1 MIEIVGAVV
10 GAIIGAAV
18 LSARTAGL
26 ENRKGRDTLV
36 RLTSAVESLNTQ
48 LDMLRREQISL
59 HAETFGRLSD
69 VERSVARLEGIRDR
83 N

>member
-1 MIEIVGAVV
+1 MIEIMGAVA
-10 GAIIGAAV
+10 GAIVGAAV
-18 LSARTAGL
+18 LSVRAAGL

-36 RLTSAVESLNTQ
+36 RLTSAVESLSAQ

-69 VERSVARLEGIRDR
+69 VERSVARLEGTRDR